1 MAFEY
6 LQLVVQKFLNDT
18 YRILD
23 YKIIP
28 AGTYDQVIRIT
39 QSFPALSID
48 KRKVQAFLDKDAE
61 EAFNELKA
69 KGMIDQKLKIKKFD
83 LFRNNNENITYL
95 SITPELGVWKWIEG
109 NSSKF
114 KIFFDQVFGTQVLT

>member
-48 KRKVQAFLDKDAE
+48 KRKVQAF
-61 EAFNELKA
+61 
-69 KGMIDQKLKIKKFD
+69 
-83 LFRNNNENITYL
+83 
-95 SITPELGVWKWIEG
+95 
-109 NSSKF
+109 
-114 KIFFDQVFGTQVLT
+114 

>member
-69 KGMIDQKLKIKKFD
+69 KGMIDQKLKIKNLIYF
-83 LFRNNNENITYL
+83 EIITKTL
-95 SITPELGVWKWIEG
+95 
-109 NSSKF
+109 
-114 KIFFDQVFGTQVLT
+114 LT